1 MRPNATPRDVI
12 LQSETLVP
20 HQTEEAAMSEF
31 IVYGVPGSPF
41 MRSVCAAMEEK
52 GEPYRIGEMR
62 GEAHRKRHPFG
73 RIPAIDHGDFRLYET
88 QAILRYIDTVFP
100 RPALQPTTPRALARM
115 NQIIGINDWYL
126 FPQVARIIV
135 FQRIVGPVIMG
146 TTPDE
151 AACAAAVPDAERC
164 LHELDRLLG
173 DQSFLNGDQLSI
185 ADLLLAPQLSYLAAT
200 PEGAKIMQ
208 GTKLKAW
215 LDRTEARASMQAT
228 LPPEPLRKAA

>member
-1 MRPNATPRDVI
+1 
-12 LQSETLVP
+12 
-20 HQTEEAAMSEF
+20 MSEF

-52 GEPYRIGEMR
+52 RAPYRIHAFGPGEMR
-62 GEAHRKRHPFG
+62 EAKLHPFG
-73 RIPAIDHGDFRLYET
+73 RVPVIDHGDFRLYET
-88 QAILRYIDTVFP
+88 QAILRYIDAVFP
-100 RPALQPTTPRALARM
+100 TPSLQPTEPQAIGRM

-151 AACAAAVPDAERC
+151 AVCAAAVPDAGRC
-164 LHELDRLLG
+164 LTELDRLLG
-173 DQSFLNGDQLSI
+173 EQPFLAGDQLSL
-185 ADLLLAPQLSYLAAT
+185 ADLLLAPQLLYLAAT
-200 PEGAKIMQ
+200 PECSKIMA
-208 GTKLKAW
+208 GTRLKAW
-215 LDRTEARASMQAT
+215 LGRIEARASMQAT

>member
-1 MRPNATPRDVI
+1 
-12 LQSETLVP
+12 
-20 HQTEEAAMSEF
+20 MSEF

-52 GEPYRIGEMR
+52 GEPYRIHAFGPGEMR
-62 GEAHRKRHPFG
+62 GETHRKLHPFG
-73 RIPAIDHGDFRLYET
+73 RIPVIDHGDFRLYET
-88 QAILRYIDTVFP
+88 QAILRYIDAVFP
-100 RPALQPTTPRALARM
+100 KPALQPADSKAAARM

-135 FQRIVGPVIMG
+135 FQRIVGPVILG

-173 DQSFLNGDQLSI
+173 DQSFLAGDQLSI

-200 PEGAKIMQ
+200 PECAKIMQ
-208 GTKLKAW
+208 GTGLKAW
-215 LDRTEARASMQAT
+215 LGRMQARASMQAT

>member
-1 MRPNATPRDVI
+1 
-12 LQSETLVP
+12 
-20 HQTEEAAMSEF
+20 MSEF

-52 GEPYRIGEMR
+52 GEPYRIHAFGPGEMR
-62 GEAHRKRHPFG
+62 GETHRKLHPFG
-73 RIPAIDHGDFRLYET
+73 RVPVIDHGDFRLYET
-88 QAILRYIDTVFP
+88 QAILRYIDAVFP
-100 RPALQPTTPRALARM
+100 KPVLQPTDSKAAARM

-135 FQRIVGPVIMG
+135 FQRIVGPVILG

-173 DQSFLNGDQLSI
+173 DQPFLAGDQLSI
-185 ADLLLAPQLSYLAAT
+185 ADLLLAPQLGYLAIT
-200 PEGAKIMQ
+200 PECAKIMQ
-208 GTKLKAW
+208 ATRLKAW
-215 LDRTEARASMQAT
+215 LGRMEARASMQAT